1 MKLRVRIKERVER
14 REKEGNRRRWR
25 EWNGGET
32 ERAGE
37 REKDEGERESLS
49 ACSRNCCVC
58 LITLAE
64 MVDLKSEV
72 W

>member
-37 REKDEGERESLS
+37 RERRMRGRERVS
-49 ACSRNCCVC
+49 ALVRGIV
-58 LITLAE
+58 
-64 MVDLKSEV
+64 VFV
-72 W
+72 